1 MAVERIN
8 SAGDPRIAAY
18 RDVRDGD
25 LVRSRGLFVA
35 EGRLVVRRVVED
47 RRYRVESVLLNDAA
61 LNDLAS
67 TLATIAADVRIFV
80 CDPDDLAGI
89 AGYDVH
95 RGCLAL
101 VHRPPATPA
110 DDVIGS

>member
-18 RDVRDGD
+18 RDVRDGE

-47 RRYRVESVLLNDAA
+47 KRYQVESALLNGAA
-61 LNDLAS
+61 LNDMAP
-67 TLATIAADVRIFV
+67 TLATLAPNVPVLV
-80 CDPDDLAGI
+80 CDADGLAGI

-101 VHRPPATPA
+101 VRRPP
-110 DDVIGS
+110 V

>member
-47 RRYRVESVLLNDAA
+47 KR
-61 LNDLAS
+61 
-67 TLATIAADVRIFV
+67 
-80 CDPDDLAGI
+80 
-89 AGYDVH
+89 
-95 RGCLAL
+95 
-101 VHRPPATPA
+101 
-110 DDVIGS
+110 